1 MTKWKYGDSWEKYPI
16 EEGEIW
22 QEPFSQSRIAVAD
35 LRNDLPFE
43 IEAEMIYMDSPWN
56 KGNVNSFITKA
67 GMNSYI
73 DSFESFM
80 DCLFGKI
87 KQINPEVCYL
97 EIGKQHKEDFIQRLA
112 AMFSCVEEWE
122 IKYYKKNPC
131 YLVRGADYI
140 TEADFTGLDDEVTPY
155 RAIMFEQPGSV
166 ADLCTGRGLT
176 LLAAHKFGAK
186 FYGTELNKR
195 RLAVAIDRA
204 AKAGVF
210 YEKCNLH

>member
-35 LRNDLPFE
+35 LRNPLPFE
-43 IEAEMIYMDSPWN
+43 IKAEMVYMDSPWN

-67 GMNSYI
+67 GMDSYI
-73 DSFESFM
+73 DSFEGFM
-80 DCLFGKI
+80 DCLFWQIKKI
-87 KQINPEVCYL
+87 DPAVCYL

>member
-43 IEAEMIYMDSPWN
+43 IEAELIYMDSPWN

-73 DSFESFM
+73 DSFEYFM

-97 EIGKQHKEDFIQRLA
+97 EIGKQHKQDFIGRLNQL
-112 AMFSCVEEWE
+112 FPIVQDWQ
-122 IKYYKKNPC
+122 ITYYKKNPC
-131 YLVRGADYI
+131 YLLRAGENVL
-140 TEADFTGLDDEVTPY
+140 EQDFTGLDDEVTPY

-176 LLAAHKFGAK
+176 LLAAHKHGKK